1 MTSYGFP
8 CSQVLN
14 DPRPW
19 KDPQSPWFLNR
30 WSKQFTERDA
40 WMVAASREFLEA
52 AGWNYSAS
60 RRNPSSY
67 SLKHTAEQWAGSYMY
82 EGALLL
88 AAFELGVP
96 LMRYGADKWGAWV
109 GVSAKGLRSLPA
121 RR

>member
-1 MTSYGFP
+1 
-8 CSQVLN
+8 
-14 DPRPW
+14 
-19 KDPQSPWFLNR
+19 
-30 WSKQFTERDA
+30 
-40 WMVAASREFLEA
+40 
-52 AGWNYSAS
+52 
-60 RRNPSSY
+60 
-67 SLKHTAEQWAGSYMY
+67 MY